1 MFMLSGDYSF
11 MLYTLAF
18 SGDYSIQA
26 INEVFEWP
34 QYSGNEGCSEPRV
47 INANHIRHLNPDVK
61 IIVIMRHPV
70 QRLERSSVRRS

>member
-34 QYSGNEGCSEPRV
+34 QYPGNEGCSEPRV
-47 INANHIRHLNPDVK
+47 INANHIRHLNPDIK

-70 QRLERSSVRRS
+70 QRWIC

>member
-1 MFMLSGDYSF
+1 M
-11 MLYTLAF
+11 F
-18 SGDYSIQA
+18 SGDYSIEI

-47 INANHIRHLNPDVK
+47 INANLIRYLNPEVK

-70 QRLERSSVRRS
+70 ER